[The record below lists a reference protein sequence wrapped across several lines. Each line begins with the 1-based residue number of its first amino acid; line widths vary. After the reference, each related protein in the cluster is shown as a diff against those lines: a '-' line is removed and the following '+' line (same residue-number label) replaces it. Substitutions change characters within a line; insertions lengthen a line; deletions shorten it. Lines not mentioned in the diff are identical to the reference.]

1 MLTHAMPRCRF
12 ATLIASS
19 AAAIAGFGFFLFDAG
34 CGGASAPALEAPTL
48 ASALPKAPK
57 ATPPEPV
64 DLSPVPSPPS
74 LVLSGRWANPNA
86 SLVTLRAWSKLPTPQ
101 SAQATEALLGE
112 PLGDLVNL
120 DAPIDFAV
128 AFGRVAGPKGDDGP
142 AKSPP
147 SVSPPSP
154 SSSEGFDLG
163 APRVVVSAALT
174 DFEAARAALAE
185 RYKLTRVADGVL
197 RIDGLGER
205 AAGAGDAPG
214 ERGAPGASTASGAAN
229 DAPEPGDSDEDPE
242 SRRTCELAP
251 AYGAAPV
258 RLLCAWG
265 DPRALR
271 ELGPWLTRTV
281 TRAAPSSDFHAD
293 LAMQP
298 VKAAIGD
305 RIKMILSIVGGLA
318 ATTMPEPG
326 ARDLVVAL
334 LGDIGDFFLDL
345 GAASF
350 DLDLSEPVVRARE
363 TLTFEAASSAITRLL
378 TASPDPAAAPPQV
391 FWQMPGDASTALFER
406 GIDAHD
412 FARGRELVTKAL
424 GDLLGEGGVKR
435 ADRDAIVGALGKLP
449 SSAPCA
455 YASGLD
461 MAAVETG
468 LGAWAGLSAGASA
481 GEHFEALRGALE
493 AGVGWQV
500 AALDEP
506 PTRLS
511 AAMNEL
517 VAALNRPGVV
527 AALRDKMKDFGT
539 LSLHAAPMPKRT
551 AGDPWPK
558 GSLHFVLEVA
568 PPDAAARGKR
578 ARAGAAKRIALH
590 ALLVPEGGRTWV
602 AGAGDDATAASKLAA
617 AMAGAGSTLAASA
630 ELAPLRSA
638 VAGSGGFFSL
648 RSLAAMWLPV
658 VVFVGS
664 NGDASE
670 IVQALGDLPHQGSDP
685 VTFWTTATTASLA
698 QSARA
703 VTARMEIPRGAIE
716 DIIGVVLK
724 HGPF

>member
-1 MLTHAMPRCRF
+1 MLAHAMPRCRF
-12 ATLIASS
+12 ATMIASS
-19 AAAIAGFGFFLFDAG
+19 AATIAGFGFFLFDAG
-34 CGGASAPALEAPTL
+34 CGGASAPALEAPAL
-48 ASALPKAPK
+48 AAAPPKAPK
-57 ATPPEPV
+57 IEPPAPV
-64 DLSPVPSPPS
+64 DLSAVPSPPS

-128 AFGRVAGPKGDDGP
+128 AFGRVTAPKADGDPTKPP
-142 AKSPP
+142 AA
-147 SVSPPSP
+147 SP
-154 SSSEGFDLG
+154 SQSFDLG
-163 APRVVVSAALT
+163 SPRVVVSAAVT

-185 RYKLTRVADGVL
+185 HYKLTRGANGVL
-197 RIDGLGER
+197 RIEGLGER

-214 ERGAPGASTASGAAN
+214 ASGASGQASGDSN
-229 DAPEPGDSDEDPE
+229 DAPGTGDSDEDPE

-251 AYGAAPV
+251 AYGASPV

-265 DPRALR
+265 DPRALG

-281 TRAAPSSDFHAD
+281 TRTAPRSDFHAD

-305 RIKMILSIVGGLA
+305 RLKMILSIVGGLA

-334 LGDIGDFFLDL
+334 LGDLGDFFLDL
-345 GAASF
+345 GGASF

-363 TLTFEAASSAITRLL
+363 TLTFDGASSAITRLL
-378 TASPDPAAAPPQV
+378 TANPDPAAAAPPV
-391 FWQMPGDASTALFER
+391 FWQMPRDASTAFFER

-424 GDLLGEGGVKR
+424 SDLLGEGGVKR
-435 ADRDAIVGALGKLP
+435 ADRDAIVAALGKLP

-461 MAAVETG
+461 MAAVENG
-468 LGAWAGLSAGASA
+468 LGAWTGLAAGASA
-481 GEHFEALRGALE
+481 GERFEALRAALE
-493 AGVGWQV
+493 AGVGWHV

-506 PTRLS
+506 PARMA

-517 VAALNRPGVV
+517 VAAANRPGVV
-527 AALRDKMKDFGT
+527 AALRDKMKDIGT
-539 LSLHAAPMPKRT
+539 ISLHALPMPKRA

-568 PPDAAARGKR
+568 RPGVSGR
-578 ARAGAAKRIALH
+578 ARVAAKPLALH
-590 ALLVPEGGRTWV
+590 ALLVPEGARTWV
-602 AGAGDDATAASKLAA
+602 AGAGDDATAAAKLTA
-617 AMAGAGSTLAASA
+617 AMAGAGPTLTASA
-630 ELAPLRSA
+630 ELAPLRNA
-638 VAGSGGFFSL
+638 VAGAGGFFSL
-648 RSLAAMWLPV
+648 RSVAAMWLPV
-658 VVFVGS
+658 VLFVGS
-664 NGDASE
+664 NDDASE
-670 IVQALGDLPHQGSDP
+670 VVQALGELPHQGTDP
-685 VTFWTTATTASLA
+685 VTFWTTATTSTPASPA
-698 QSARA
+698 PPART
-703 VTARMEIPRGAIE
+703 VTAKMEIPRGAIE